1 MKSNHFRLWGVLFS
15 ALMLGLQYLPLQA
28 QDAAS
33 VAYNNGQAAFEKG
46 DLDTAIADTSQA
58 IALEPN
64 VPLGYESRGFMRE
77 MKGDLDGAIA
87 EFREALRLDPN
98 YGPAH
103 FNLGLTLLR
112 DSKTKAGRE
121 MIGKHW
127 ENVVAEFGEATRLQ
141 PNNDVAHYELGWVL
155 EMRGER
161 DRAFNEYRIAYT
173 LKPDNATYEK
183 AYKDFKK
190 RNRTVIPIPI
200 P

>member
-1 MKSNHFRLWGVLFS
+1 MLSWRRVLAVV
-15 ALMLGLQYLPLQA
+15 ALGCLTF
-28 QDAAS
+28 AAS
-33 VAYNNGQAAFEKG
+33 ASAQ
-46 DLDTAIADTSQA
+46 TATGTAGIAGTVKDTSG
-58 IALEPN
+58 PN
-64 VPLGYESRGFMRE
+64 SARAHNDLGVTLSK
-77 MKGDLDGAIA
+77 KGDLDGAIA

-161 DRAFNEYRIAYT
+161 DRA
-173 LKPDNATYEK
+173 
-183 AYKDFKK
+183 
-190 RNRTVIPIPI
+190 
-200 P
+200 